1 MKATE
6 QYTFV
11 QDCLLRFTRWFYFSQ
26 YLINETRSFVE
37 LCFGGKEWNLKT
49 EFVWLEEYHGKNL
62 NGSYVQLI
70 EFLLF
75 TGG

>member
-26 YLINETRSFVE
+26 YLINEKRSFVE

-49 EFVWLEEYHGKNL
+49 EFVWLEE
-62 NGSYVQLI
+62 
-70 EFLLF
+70 
-75 TGG
+75 